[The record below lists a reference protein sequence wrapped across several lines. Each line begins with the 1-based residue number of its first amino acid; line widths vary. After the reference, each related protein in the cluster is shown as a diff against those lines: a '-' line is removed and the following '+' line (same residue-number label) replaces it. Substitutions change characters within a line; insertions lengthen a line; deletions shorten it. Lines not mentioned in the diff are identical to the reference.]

1 LIDYAKDELKLDDYS
16 GILIK
21 SGEARQAIKKLD
33 KTTDY
38 VVKVDQGI
46 KKRKKRGLLKIKVRS
61 NDVLDI
67 LKKFTDKASIIS
79 RSNRTLYTRKI
90 HFMLCTLGLAFSGQ
104 VMRWDEDAYWG
115 NTVRTGVDCD

>member
-1 LIDYAKDELKLDDYS
+1 LFRIS
-16 GILIK
+16 IK

-38 VVKVDQGI
+38 VVKV
-46 KKRKKRGLLKIKVRS
+46 V
-61 NDVLDI
+61 
-67 LKKFTDKASIIS
+67 
-79 RSNRTLYTRKI
+79 
-90 HFMLCTLGLAFSGQ
+90 AFSGQ